1 MNDLFHGGLGLFD
14 FMTIVQGESV
24 SGGVGARERM
34 CIGKSFVLPPSN
46 CLIEENKQINFII
59 KISAV

>member
-24 SGGVGARERM
+24 GEGVGARERM
-34 CIGKSFVLPPSN
+34 CRGKFILPPSN
-46 CLIEENKQINFII
+46 AGSLFSYRRK
-59 KISAV
+59 